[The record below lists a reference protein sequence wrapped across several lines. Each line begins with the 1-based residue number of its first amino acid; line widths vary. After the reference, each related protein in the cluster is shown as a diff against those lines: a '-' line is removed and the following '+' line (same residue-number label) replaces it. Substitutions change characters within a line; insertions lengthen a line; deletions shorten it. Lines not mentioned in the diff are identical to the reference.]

1 MSFFF
6 GKGTKVKPSYTG
18 LQLQT
23 ASSTAPITLL
33 WGGNRISMN
42 LFWYDDFK
50 AHKKKQK
57 AGKGMGGSSTYYTYS
72 ASIQGGLCE
81 GPIAGV
87 GRVFKDDEKTT
98 LAKLG
103 MSLFL
108 GTYPQA
114 PWGYL
119 TSAHPTKA
127 LNYEGVA
134 YVAIANYD
142 LGTSASLGNHTFE
155 VFGREYNTAPNGHD
169 CDCAILVKDFLT
181 NPQYGAGFGLSRL
194 DQDQLFSTAAAP
206 TTGDSS
212 YQTYCTAMGFGLS
225 PMLSDAQ
232 EAGTILAQWALLT
245 NTAIVW
251 NGYKLK
257 MVPYVRETVT
267 GNGVTYIPPQLSEP
281 AYTITDQDLMADPEI
296 ERVDQ
301 SDCPNV
307 VTLNINN
314 RFNEYN
320 ELPVPYKDQT
330 LIDQFGERKGNDI
343 DAPEVTDPDM
353 AAEMVS
359 LICARGAY
367 IRNNYTIKLGQE
379 YVLLEPM
386 DTLVLVNANGFQVLL
401 QITNIEED
409 DDFVFTL
416 ECEEIANNIS
426 STGGFTNPETSTPT
440 IIDSGVVASPVNPPI
455 IFEPAANL
463 TNGIAQIWCAVSG
476 GDGTTADPNWG
487 GCEVYVSLDDITY
500 QSIGIIDSPARQGKL
515 TAAMSSSALA
525 MASVDMSM
533 SGGELQ
539 SVTALEQLQ
548 GATLSIIEN
557 ELITYQGANL
567 TGTNLYNL
575 TLTNRGLYSTSAA
588 AHPIGSRFARLDENV
603 FKYDLPANY
612 IGQVLYLKFQSF
624 NIWNQGYQDMED
636 VVAYV
641 YTPDGKGFQV
651 APPTSATLSFNS
663 TTQSDGTTIL
673 QGVVVAGASTGPYLD
688 HYDVQVTTDG
698 GTTWTDIAA
707 ISASGTRTTF
717 QPATPSTNYKA
728 RIRAVSSA
736 VGGIP
741 SNWVESALVNSGALG
756 GTVPNVPTGLT
767 GTGGVLSNT
776 MSWIA
781 PASGSPATKYNVYG
795 KAGHSGVL
803 ADATLVGSVGYGVLS
818 FTHVGLNA
826 SEDWRYWVKS
836 ANGAGESTAAAGPL
850 DLTTSSSG
858 GGGGGGS
865 LEVQQ
870 DEVTVVGAATV
881 LNFEGD
887 SVTVEEDPSGT
898 AKVTISGGGVPAS
911 FELITTATGTGASQ
925 VISLPT
931 TYTAE
936 QLLVF
941 SGALFWPDFTVSGT
955 DLTMTANAAGDVI
968 KVYALTTGASVGV
981 NRLELWDNFQ
991 DASTDSVVAFAS
1003 KGGILTPTVD
1013 VVVKGLQ
1020 FRFSPEAGATA
1031 GYDAQIVTLDGS
1043 NVVTAIIAT
1052 KNLTFSDT
1060 SLGQRSF
1067 VFDSPVFL
1075 SADVKYGILITRRT
1089 MSGSANFNARG
1100 TGDNGILANSCK
1112 CAVDT
1117 YIRAA
1122 VNTVT
1127 VGQAYSS
1134 GSNSY
1139 WFALLVDLGPALVSS
1154 RPWYWK
1160 PPKPSQFTLAASTAP
1175 NPVVTTNAMVG
1186 MIFDAGTPLAGDEQR
1201 SAYITLPDKT
1211 LPWKMVMAFKS
1222 MIPNSNYSGVGL
1234 IAWDS
1239 IGGRNYINEL
1249 KNGGDINVQR
1259 FSAYGVYA
1267 NGIGA
1272 AANTGTKDTQWLSIE
1287 YDGTNFIF
1295 KQSINGVA
1303 WYTQATLAKAE
1314 YLANLPDRVGPTAT
1328 YNRTGGY
1335 NNMMF
1340 IEHFSL
1346 TGGGL

>member
-476 GDGTTADPNWG
+476 GDGTNADPNWG
-487 GCEVYVSLDDITY
+487 GCEVYVSLDNITY
-500 QSIGIIDSPARQGKL
+500 QAIGIIDSPARQGKL
-515 TAAMSSSALA
+515 TAAMTSSALA
-525 MASVDMSM
+525 MATVDMSM
-533 SGGELQ
+533 SGGELTG
-539 SVTALEQLQ
+539 VTALEQAQ
-548 GATLSIIEN
+548 GATLSIVEN

-567 TGTNLYNL
+567 IGTNLYNL
-575 TLTNRGLYSTSAA
+575 TLTNRGLYSTGAT
-588 AHPIGSRFARLDENV
+588 AHPIGSRFARLDENI

-624 NIWNQGYQDMED
+624 NIWNQGYEDMED

-641 YTPDGKGFQV
+641 YTPNGKGFQV
-651 APPTSATLSFNS
+651 APPTSTTLTFNS
-663 TTQSDGTTIL
+663 TVQSDGTTVL
-673 QGVVVAGASTGPYLD
+673 QGAVVVGASTGPYLD
-688 HYDVQVTTDG
+688 HYDVQVTTDAG
-698 GTTWTDIAA
+698 VTWTDISA
-707 ISASGTRTTF
+707 INASGSRTTF
-717 QPATPSTNYKA
+717 QPAKASTDYKA
-728 RIRAVSSA
+728 RARAVSSA

-741 SNWVESALVNSGALG
+741 SNWVESAVVNSGALG
-756 GTVPNVPTGLT
+756 GTTPNAPTSIT
-767 GTGGVLSNT
+767 GTGGVLSNKIN
-776 MSWIA
+776 WVA
-781 PASGSPATKYNVYG
+781 PSSGSTPTKYNIYG
-795 KAGHSGVL
+795 KLGASGVF
-803 ADATLVGSVGYGVLS
+803 ADTVLVGSVGYGVTT

-826 SEDWRYWVKS
+826 EETWRYFVKS
-836 ANGAGESTAAAGPL
+836 ANGAGESTSALGPL
-850 DLTTSSSG
+850 DLTTSDA
-858 GGGGGGS
+858 GGGS
-865 LEVQQ
+865 GSVAVQEDGSPVVSVATALNFTGSGVSVTEDPTGVAKIEIDGGMSAALEVI
-870 DEVTVVGAATV
+870 ATAV
-881 LNFEGD
+881 
-887 SVTVEEDPSGT
+887 
-898 AKVTISGGGVPAS
+898 
-911 FELITTATGTGASQ
+911 GTGVSQ
-925 VISLPT
+925 TITIPAG
-931 TYTAE
+931 YDAD
-936 QLLVF
+936 QLMVF
-941 SGALFWPDFTVSGT
+941 SGALFWPDFTLSGT
-955 DLTMTANAAGDVI
+955 NLTLTTNAVGDVVKIYAMVLGSTVGTGKTAYYSIPRFRPNAGIGFSANNFGGRAVTFEEDCDITDVAVFIITANTTAVVRPAIYSADPSTGAISTLLVQGPQRTGVSRGVNEYPLDTPLRVKAGETYWIGLQILTTNTTLASIGDV
-968 KVYALTTGASVGV
+968 VDSFYFGSSGALPTSSPSGV
-981 NRLELWDNFQ
+981 NYGNGTSMSMWPKVNL
-991 DASTDSVVAFAS
+991 
-1003 KGGILTPTVD
+1003 KGSGGGGKPWYWNPPQSSEFTY
-1013 VVVKGLQ
+1013 
-1020 FRFSPEAGATA
+1020 A
-1031 GYDAQIVTLDGS
+1031 GYDANAPTIVDDEDAGMIVTWGTPVSGDRHRILYKTIPNPAGDFEFIVKGDYF
-1043 NVVTAIIAT
+1043 
-1052 KNLTFSDT
+1052 NLTT
-1060 SLGQRSF
+1060 NYAAWTTGLRRSAGTQM
-1067 VFDSPVFL
+1067 VF
-1075 SADVKYGILITRRT
+1075 
-1089 MSGSANFNARG
+1089 
-1100 TGDNGILANSCK
+1100 
-1112 CAVDT
+1112 
-1117 YIRAA
+1117 
-1122 VNTVT
+1122 
-1127 VGQAYSS
+1127 
-1134 GSNSY
+1134 
-1139 WFALLVDLGPALVSS
+1139 
-1154 RPWYWK
+1154 
-1160 PPKPSQFTLAASTAP
+1160 STAYAGALSP
-1175 NPVVTTNAMVG
+1175 N
-1186 MIFDAGTPLAGDEQR
+1186 
-1201 SAYITLPDKT
+1201 
-1211 LPWKMVMAFKS
+1211 
-1222 MIPNSNYSGVGL
+1222 
-1234 IAWDS
+1234 IA
-1239 IGGRNYINEL
+1239 R
-1249 KNGGDINVQR
+1249 
-1259 FSAYGVYA
+1259 
-1267 NGIGA
+1267 
-1272 AANTGTKDTQWLSIE
+1272 
-1287 YDGTNFIF
+1287 
-1295 KQSINGVA
+1295 
-1303 WYTQATLAKAE
+1303 
-1314 YLANLPDRVGPTAT
+1314 
-1328 YNRTGGY
+1328 
-1335 NNMMF
+1335 
-1340 IEHFSL
+1340 SL
-1346 TGGGL
+1346 TGFSGAGTDLISVVNVPGQVSGFVRWKKVGSALTLDISTNGKVWINLWTGTTSVIGGDPDQIFLGASYNRGSGQPITATITDFDFSGTAA